1 MNFNVHKWN
10 KQRYLAEAGLQ
21 ESIPQKAATAIDKIL
36 DEIDP
41 SGILPEEL
49 GEAIAIIVKKGYQ
62 AELQERFMDALHKK
76 LGYPKDLNEAKEL
89 SSYKIGDKVEF
100 PNGEIWKVTKPGV
113 KYDKV
118 FLAPFNDIA
127 KKGHISIAIE
137 FTADELKDA
146 VLESLNEAKDESYM
160 ISKSGNKS
168 YPHYVLEKPDGSK
181 QIDMMFDSPEEAKKY
196 ANKNTIK
203 VSSKTGYNMNEAKDE
218 FYPDSPE
225 ALRQA
230 TQTAKEILEK
240 NRDSIKIIADKY
252 KGQRGK
258 SREMMDELD
267 ALIDA
272 DLEGIAFQEYVSDK
286 VKGVLG
292 KALFRY
298 YASQNPELSKIM
310 R

>member
-1 MNFNVHKWN
+1 MNNFDVAKWN
-10 KQRYLAEAGLQ
+10 KQRYLAEANLLESKAQ
-21 ESIPQKAATAIDKIL
+21 EAATAIDKIL

-41 SGILPEEL
+41 SGITPEEL

-62 AELQERFMDALHKK
+62 AELQEKFMDALHKK

-100 PNGEIWKVTKPGV
+100 PNGEVWKVTKPGV

-127 KKGHISIAIE
+127 KKGHISVAIE

-146 VLESLNEAKDESYM
+146 VLESLNENFAKFDTLKMAINQHEKGAPYFD
-160 ISKSGNKS
+160 KT
-168 YPHYVLEKPDGSK
+168 VLIKIFNELSSDD
-181 QIDMMFDSPEEAKKY
+181 QVRAKKQY
-196 ANKNTIK
+196 
-203 VSSKTGYNMNEAKDE
+203 SGYFSESLNEAKDK

-252 KGQRGK
+252 KGQRAK

-272 DLEGIAFQEYVSDK
+272 DLEGIAFQEYISDK